1 MDTYWAD
8 STGRRNSGFIMLD
21 KEPFEDFNRRLLA
34 KRFAFGIQGMGYCA
48 QIPGCVPAEVGAL
61 GEVLSQQTIGVFV
74 RKGRAEVNVRGGF

>member
-61 GEVLSQQTIGVFV
+61 GGSTVAANHWCFRSQ
-74 RKGRAEVNVRGGF
+74 RSR